1 MSMARSESIK
11 EIASALNKAQAE
23 MTGAKKGSNNPFFK
37 SKYADLGSVI
47 DALKTPFAD
56 NGLSFSQFPLSH
68 DGEAGVETILMHSSG
83 EWMISTLLL
92 PIKKKDPQGVGDAV
106 TYARRYALQSIAGI
120 PAEDDDGNS
129 NINNQS
135 KPSKPIPITDKG
147 VDEIKAAVAANNSK
161 YVKEN
166 WSKIIAKKWQQLDGD
181 TIEKLNILIK
191 EQ

>member
-1 MSMARSESIK
+1 MSMTRSESIK

-56 NGLSFSQFPLSH
+56 NGLSFSQFPLSEE
-68 DGEAGVETILMHSSG
+68 GQAGVETILMHSSG

-135 KPSKPIPITDKG
+135 KPSKPIASTDKG
-147 VDEIKAAVAANNSK
+147 VDEIKAAVAANNAK
-161 YVKEN
+161 YVKDN
-166 WSKIIAKKWQQLDGD
+166 WSKIIASKWQILDSD
-181 TIEKLNILIK
+181 TTTKLNILFS
-191 EQ
+191 E